1 VTVHSIRVNPAQ
13 VVVALGIMTN
23 MRLRL
28 QVLAYVNRVKDVTSD
43 VDHAT
48 FTQAEVESNDVRCPD
63 SEAAKKMYK
72 GELTSHHRDHF
83 GHYKVLVSAHLKVL
97 KAFPQ

>member
-1 VTVHSIRVNPAQ
+1 
-13 VVVALGIMTN
+13 M
-23 MRLRL
+23 

-63 SEAAKKMYK
+63 SEAAKKMYE
-72 GELTSHHRDHF
+72 GDSMPL
-83 GHYKVLVSAHLKVL
+83 L
-97 KAFPQ
+97 

>member
-1 VTVHSIRVNPAQ
+1 MTVHSIRVNPAQ
-13 VVVALGIMTN
+13 VVVTLGIMTN

-83 GHYKVLVSAHLKVL
+83 EHYKVLASAHLNVL